1 MTDTAARAA
10 AQSTKDA
17 IASSPTIMDLLQ
29 PTTPPVDLDTV
40 DLQLIRHLHED
51 SSVSLRSLGALVG
64 MSAPSVGERVA
75 RLERTGV
82 IRRRSIE
89 MDWSAMGRPMLVVI
103 PIKITADAKM
113 PSVIE
118 ALRAIPSL
126 TEVLILSGTYDMMAR
141 FRLKDHAELQ
151 SLLLEKL
158 GAVPGLQRVEAMISL
173 GRIQDTSPL
182 THILDIND

>member
-1 MTDTAARAA
+1 MTDSAA
-10 AQSTKDA
+10 ADDA
-17 IASSPTIMDLLQ
+17 TTILDLLVPST
-29 PTTPPVDLDTV
+29 PTVELDNI

-51 SSVSLRSLGALVG
+51 SSISLRSLGALVG

-103 PIKITADAKM
+103 PIKITSDAKM
-113 PSVIE
+113 LTVIE
-118 ALRAIPSL
+118 ALQSISSL
-126 TEVLILSGTYDMMAR
+126 TEILILSGTYDMMAR

-151 SLLLEKL
+151 TLLLEKL

-173 GRIQDTSPL
+173 GRVDDTSPL
-182 THILDIND
+182 SHILGIDD

>member
-1 MTDTAARAA
+1 MTDPVAA
-10 AQSTKDA
+10 TE
-17 IASSPTIMDLLQ
+17 ASKIIDLLE
-29 PTTPPVDLDTV
+29 PSTPKVELDPV

-51 SSVSLRSLGALVG
+51 ASVSLRSLGALVG

-103 PIKITADAKM
+103 PIKITSDAKM
-113 PSVIE
+113 LTVIE
-118 ALRAIPSL
+118 ALQAIPSL
-126 TEVLILSGTYDMMAR
+126 TEILILSGTYDMMAR

-151 SLLLEKL
+151 TLLLEKL
-158 GAVPGLQRVEAMISL
+158 GAVAGLQRVEAMISL
-173 GRIQDTSPL
+173 GRVDDTSPL
-182 THILDIND
+182 THILDLDA